1 MNEKQPCITLLTDYG
16 DESGFVGTLHLVAF
30 GIAPRTTVIDLDH
43 SVPAGDV
50 RLGALRLERLA
61 RFLPTGVHVAI
72 VDPGVGG
79 TRRPIAIRAADQVFV
94 GPDNGLLLW
103 GAEFFGSID
112 VAVVLDKEEYFLE
125 GRARTFDGRDI
136 FIPVAARLVEGTR
149 LEEVGSTIEPV
160 TLVRLERPVV
170 RHQPDGSLEAEVL
183 QVDGFGNV
191 QLSADAS
198 DAGELRLRVGER
210 LVVER
215 GSNEVTAR
223 YGSAYADVEVG
234 EVVVLID
241 SDAQLAYSVNGGRAE
256 ELMPV
261 ELGDLVTI
269 RRRN

>member
-136 FIPVAARLVEGTR
+136 FVPVAARLVEGTR